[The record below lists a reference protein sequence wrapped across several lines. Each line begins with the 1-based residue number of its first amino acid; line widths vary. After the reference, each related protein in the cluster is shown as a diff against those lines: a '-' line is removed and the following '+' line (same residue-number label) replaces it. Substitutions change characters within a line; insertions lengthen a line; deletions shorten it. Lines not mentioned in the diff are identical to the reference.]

1 MKKITSIILG
11 IVLIAI
17 GGIYALNAFE
27 ITNIDIFFDGW
38 WTLFIIVPSFVGL
51 FTQKDKTGC
60 VISLIVGITLLL
72 MVRDVLDVSWAWKL
86 VLPALI
92 VIAGVSVLVKSLKK
106 TSSAS
111 ESTDA
116 PAQIPAQPEQESK
129 EPDPVQPEQEESDT
143 SEKTENDDAKKHV
156 CAVFSGQEL
165 DFSGLPFEG
174 GSFVAI
180 FGGVDCDL
188 SKAIITKDCTIEI
201 FTLFG
206 GVDIIVPD
214 SVRVKVDTACV
225 FGGVTDHAKDRT
237 SGPTLYIKGGC
248 IFGGVEIK

>member
-1 MKKITSIILG
+1 MKKITSILLG
-11 IVLIAI
+11 IVLIAV

-27 ITNIDIFFDGW
+27 VTSIDIFFDGW
-38 WTLFIIVPSFVGL
+38 WTLLIIVPSAVGL
-51 FTQKDKTGC
+51 FTERDKTGS
-60 VISLIVGITLLL
+60 VIGLAVGVALLL
-72 MVRDVLDVSWAWKL
+72 MARGVLDFSWAWKL
-86 VLPALI
+86 VLPATI

-106 TSSAS
+106 KPTAR
-111 ESTDA
+111 ENTNA
-116 PAQIPAQPEQESK
+116 PAQIPAQPEK
-129 EPDPVQPEQEESDT
+129 EESGE
-143 SEKTENDDAKKHV
+143 SEKTENNDAKKHV

-174 GSFVAI
+174 GSFVAV

-188 SKAIITKDCTIEI
+188 SKAVIEKDCTIEI

-206 GVDIIVPD
+206 GVDIIVPNY
-214 SVRVKVDTACV
+214 VRVKVDTACV

-237 SGPTLYIKGGC
+237 DGPTLYIKGGC